1 MVTIRLR
8 RMGTRSKPFYRLVV
22 SESGRVPT
30 SRVAETLGTY
40 DPRHNPAAVK
50 LDVARADYW
59 IGRGAK
65 PSPTVRTLL
74 ERVRRE
80 SPTTAG

>member
-1 MVTIRLR
+1 
-8 RMGTRSKPFYRLVV
+8 
-22 SESGRVPT
+22 VPT